1 MNQAAITEMYPL
13 PRIEELVA
21 TLSGGTV
28 FSKIDLTSAYQQV
41 LVVDECKLLTINTH
55 RGLFVY
61 NRLPFG
67 VSSAPSIFQRI
78 MENIMKDLD
87 VVVYLDDLLVT
98 GRTKQEHLLR
108 LQAVLKRLQETGLRV
123 KKSKCE
129 FGKKQIEYLGF
140 VLDSKGLPP
149 SPDKVTAIKDAPE
162 PTCVKELRAF
172 LA

>member
-1 MNQAAITEMYPL
+1 M
-13 PRIEELVA
+13 A

-28 FSKIDLTSAYQQV
+28 FSKIDLASAYQQV
-41 LVVDECKLLTINTH
+41 LLDDESKQLLTINTH

-98 GRTKQEHLLR
+98 GRTEHEHLLR
-108 LQAVLKRLQETGLRV
+108 LQAVLQRLKENGLRV
-123 KKSKCE
+123 
-129 FGKKQIEYLGF
+129 
-140 VLDSKGLPP
+140 
-149 SPDKVTAIKDAPE
+149 
-162 PTCVKELRAF
+162 
-172 LA
+172 